1 MRNLTLVEKLTLR
14 KQELDIEKTLD
25 CGQCFRWTVLGGVH
39 MGIIERSVLIIRDS
53 EAGYDVEVYGESL
66 GEKALF
72 NYFDLDRDYSGILEV
87 LSNKDDHM
95 ARAVNVGKGIR
106 LLKQPLFEILIS
118 FILSSNNNIPK
129 IKMTLEALCERF
141 GEPLGMLDGNIF
153 YAFPTPDILAN
164 ASLEALNVKAIG
176 YRAKYLS
183 ETAKAIVDQELDLNT
198 PFHMDYNTARSWLKQ
213 FHGIGDKVADCILL
227 FGYSKMEA
235 FPVDTWV
242 KQMLSEYYGVESK
255 HEVFIREY
263 FKHYPGIAQQY
274 LFYMIRKER
283 R

>member
-1 MRNLTLVEKLTLR
+1 MGTLALIEKLTLNKR
-14 KQELDIEKTLD
+14 ELDIEKTLN
-25 CGQCFRWTVLGGVH
+25 CGQCFRWTVTEDVH
-39 MGIIERSVLIIRDS
+39 MGIVDRSVLVIKDS
-53 EAGYDVEVYGESL
+53 NAHYEVEVYGEPF
-66 GEKALF
+66 GEEALI
-72 NYFDLDRDYSGILEV
+72 NYFDLERDYAAILEM
-87 LSNKDDHM
+87 LANSDHHM
-95 ARAVNVGKGIR
+95 ARAIEVGRGIR
-106 LLKQPLFEILIS
+106 LLRQPLFEILVS

-141 GEPLGMLDGNIF
+141 GEPLGTLDGKVM
-153 YAFPTPDILAN
+153 YAFPTPEKLAV
-164 ASLEALNVKAIG
+164 ASLETLNVKAIG
-176 YRAKYLS
+176 YRAKYVS
-183 ETAKAIVDQELDLNT
+183 ETAKAIVNQKRDLST
-198 PFHMDYNTARSWLKQ
+198 PFRMDYNTARDWLKQ

-242 KQMLSEYYGVESK
+242 KQMLREYYGVALK
-255 HEVFIREY
+255 HETFIRDY